1 MVKAAATPA
10 GAAKDEV
17 VKAAATPAGAA
28 KDEVVKVAADDR
40 VARGA
45 SDGELVRTHIP
56 HP

>member
-1 MVKAAATPA
+1 MAKAAATPA
-10 GAAKDEV
+10 GAV
-17 VKAAATPAGAA
+17 

-45 SDGELVRTHIP
+45 SDGELVRTYIP